1 MQKFFL
7 YARKST
13 DVEDKQVLSIEAQI
27 TELREFAKRENLEI
41 IDVLIE
47 KQSAKTP
54 GRPLFNSMLDR
65 IEQGEANGIIAWHP
79 DRLARNSI
87 DGGKIIYFLDC
98 NKILTLKFPQF
109 WFESTPQG
117 KFMLNIAFGQSKYY
131 VDSLSENT
139 KRGLRQKVRR
149 GEYPSRAPLGYINDS
164 RNKTIVVD
172 KKRSKIVKE
181 IFDIYAQGNSRLE
194 DISNYLQSNGILSK
208 TGKSIHISKVSFI
221 LSNPFY
227 YGHFRY
233 AGEIYEGK
241 HQPII
246 SKKVFDTVQNIL
258 HSRGRPQKK
267 DKNIN
272 GNNPQPYCGLLF
284 CNCGMMITGEYKKK
298 KQKNG
303 NLHYYTYYHCS
314 KKSKTMKCKEPS
326 IRQENLDKQISN
338 LLQKFSLKKEWAD
351 YLNHRLDLEEKDIF
365 SSSISFVQSAKD
377 QISDIKTKLQRLL
390 DSYLDQDVDRESYL
404 EKKAKLMSE
413 KKTLEEKIITLEQ
426 KQFSW
431 VEPIR
436 KWINEAQNVDKISR
450 DSNLF
455 DKKVIAK
462 EIFGSNLILTN
473 REARFCEPS
482 DSEITSPNQWAPLG
496 VAHQNFNGFSES
508 CVPER
513 VRRFELL
520 LRVWKTRVLTTIRYP
535 RICTY
540 SNTAQEFFQEKSPH
554 YGDLG
559 GLAWQ
564 VESLKRM
571 KVDGTF
577 PPTTRSFMMPF
588 QPLRWIA
595 SKAPRVTP
603 IRSWSGSLY

>member
-41 IDVLIE
+41 VDVLIE

-65 IEQGEANGIIAWHP
+65 IENGEANGIIAWHP

-98 NKILTLKFPQF
+98 NKILALKFPQF

-149 GEYPSRAPLGYINDS
+149 GEYPSRAPVGYINDS

-172 KKRSKIVKE
+172 KKKSKIIKE

-194 DISNYLQSNGILSK
+194 DISNHLQDNGILSK
-208 TGKSIHISKVSFI
+208 TGKRIHISKASFI

-227 YGHFRY
+227 YGHFKY

-246 SKKVFDTVQNIL
+246 SKKIFDRVQEIL

-284 CNCGMMITGEYKKK
+284 CECGMMITGEYKKK

-314 KKSKTMKCKEPS
+314 KKSKTIKCKEPS
-326 IRQENLDKQISN
+326 IRQESLDRQISK

-351 YLNHRLDLEEKDIF
+351 YLLNRINLEEKDTKN
-365 SSSISFVQSAKD
+365 SLVSFVQESKD
-377 QISDIKTKLQRLL
+377 KIMDAKTKLQRLL

-404 EKKAKLMSE
+404 EKKSKLMSE
-413 KKTLEEKIITLEQ
+413 KKTLEEKILNLEQ

-431 VEPIR
+431 VEPMR
-436 KWINEAQNVDKISR
+436 KWINEAENVEKIAR
-450 DSNLF
+450 DNDLLP
-455 DKKVIAK
+455 KKVIAK
-462 EIFGSNLILTN
+462 EIFGSNLTLAN
-473 REARFCEPS
+473 REARFREPS
-482 DSEITSPNQWAPLG
+482 DSEITSPNQWATLG
-496 VAHQNFNGFSES
+496 VAHQNLKGFSES
-508 CVPER
+508 CVLER
-513 VRRFELL
+513 VGGIGPPARL
-520 LRVWKTRVLTTIRYP
+520 WKSRVLPLYDTRNNEIKDTTKYL
-535 RICTY
+535 
-540 SNTAQEFFQEKSPH
+540 FFNP
-554 YGDLG
+554 
-559 GLAWQ
+559 
-564 VESLKRM
+564 
-571 KVDGTF
+571 KVYYCLTLFKD
-577 PPTTRSFMMPF
+577 
-588 QPLRWIA
+588 
-595 SKAPRVTP
+595 
-603 IRSWSGSLY
+603 